1 MSVSQIDD
9 DEVEYVDE
17 NTNIDDEGDVDDED
31 DCDDIAIGDDDD
43 VDVCCASGGHRIKPL
58 TSARLLSLWATTPPD
73 FARIL
78 SSSSS
83 GS

>member
-1 MSVSQIDD
+1 M
-9 DEVEYVDE
+9 
-17 NTNIDDEGDVDDED
+17 TMPTLMMKLMLMMKMMFVDDAD
-31 DCDDIAIGDDDD
+31 DADDDD
-43 VDVCCASGGHRIKPL
+43 VGCASGRHRIKPL

>member
-1 MSVSQIDD
+1 MSQIDD
-9 DEVEYVDE
+9 DEVEYVND
-17 NTNIDDEGDVDDED
+17 NADIDDEADVDDED
-31 DCDDIAIGDDDD
+31 DEDDIAIDDDDD
-43 VDVCCASGGHRIKPL
+43 VDVCCASGRHRIKPL